1 MHQKSFAPVNE
12 KPSGVNGCARVD
24 HIGDGGN
31 WIYESASY
39 YGAITQHNRTLIS
52 PT

>member
-24 HIGDGGN
+24 HIGDGVIGYMRVHH
-31 WIYESASY
+31 IMVQSL
-39 YGAITQHNRTLIS
+39 ITTVH
-52 PT
+52 